1 MQKYKIMNNET
12 MNNTVNNPIMRVER
26 IAFGYGW
33 LKPKPVFSDF
43 SLALERGKVY
53 GLLGLN
59 GAGKSTLIYL
69 MAGLLTPKEGRVTVN
84 GDCVRDRRPST
95 LADVYVVPEE
105 LEMPRLSLREFAT
118 LNGALYPRFSYDD
131 MLHNLEIFDIDPG
144 IKSLSSLS
152 MGQKKKVLMSFAFA
166 THTSLMLMDEPT
178 NGLDIPGKSQFR
190 RLVASQMTDDR
201 TILISTHQVRDIDRC
216 IDHVLIIDHSRV
228 LLDQSVASIT
238 AKLRFVENGT
248 AAQAATAIFSQP
260 SVMGYSLV
268 LPAGGYD
275 DETQLNLESLFNATL
290 SCRDRISSIF
300 NPENA

>member
-1 MQKYKIMNNET
+1 MQKYKIMNET
-12 MNNTVNNPIMRVER
+12 MNETSNNNQIMQVER
-26 IAFGYGW
+26 LAFSYGW
-33 LKPKPVFSDF
+33 LKQKPVFTDF
-43 SLALERGKVY
+43 SLSLERGKVY

-69 MAGLLTPKEGRVTVN
+69 MAGLLTPKAGKVTMC
-84 GDCVRDRRPST
+84 DTDVRLRRPST
-95 LADVYVVPEE
+95 LSDVYVVPEE
-105 LEMPRLSLREFAT
+105 FELRRMSLREFAT

-131 MLHNLEIFDIDPG
+131 MLQNLAIFDVDPE
-144 IKSLSSLS
+144 IKSLSALS

-216 IDHVLIIDHSRV
+216 IDHVVIVDNSRV
-228 LLDQSVASIT
+228 LLDASVASIT

-248 AAQAATAIFSQP
+248 AADTDEALFSQP

-268 LPAGGYD
+268 LPNTG
-275 DETQLNLESLFNATL
+275 DEETELNLETLFNATL
-290 SCRDRISSIF
+290 ADCDRITGIF
-300 NPENA
+300 NPKNA